1 MAGEA
6 GGLGVEGCWG
16 FFGHGGLYI
25 YIYVFLRKEKKH
37 SVIDWLVRNFDGHHD
52 AEQYFNSVVVPLSE
66 VPAGD
71 PDLRDRICLSHVPFA
86 VRQGLLGD
94 FALVLLDPNT
104 DHQSQNILVAVS
116 GLTGY
121 GVLLEQ
127 EYTEEELDQRGVA
140 MGRDSGYAVDVIWVP
155 PKNTLIRAYIIL
167 PHMYG

>member
-6 GGLGVEGCWG
+6 GGLGADGCLG

-25 YIYVFLRKEKKH
+25 YIYIYTYLTSDGRKKKH
-37 SVIDWLVRNFDGHHD
+37 SMIDWLVRGFSGNHD
-52 AEQYFNSVVVPLSE
+52 AEQDFNSVVEPLSE

-71 PDLRDRICLSHVPFA
+71 PDLRDSICLSHVPFA

-121 GVLLEQ
+121 GV
-127 EYTEEELDQRGVA
+127 
-140 MGRDSGYAVDVIWVP
+140 
-155 PKNTLIRAYIIL
+155 
-167 PHMYG
+167 